1 MNKRLSSISS
11 NEQVFNLASPP
22 YQEALN
28 KSGYN
33 FTLKFDPPIAN
44 QNEKSK
50 RQRKISWF
58 NPPFSR
64 NVRTNVG
71 EQFLKLID
79 KNFPKTHPLG
89 KLINR
94 NTVKI
99 SYRCMPNMKQKIS
112 NHNFKVQK
120 GETDRQTEYGCN
132 CSGVMGPCP
141 LGGNCLVNSVVYRA
155 EVTHDDNTS
164 TTYTGLTCNTFKQ
177 RFYGHRHSFN
187 NRSSEHSSTLSSHI
201 WRLKDENENF
211 DLNWNIIGRASE
223 FNPVTKKCRL
233 CIKEKYFIIFQ
244 PEGAALNE
252 RSELYSTCRHRKKEL
267 LANT

>member
-1 MNKRLSSISS
+1 MKVRRILKNIPYSVNKRLSSISS

-28 KSGYN
+28 KSGYD

-64 NVRTNVG
+64 NVRTNVD

-112 NHNFKVQK
+112 NNNFKVQK
-120 GETDRQTEYGCN
+120 GETDRQT
-132 CSGVMGPCP
+132 
-141 LGGNCLVNSVVYRA
+141 
-155 EVTHDDNTS
+155 D
-164 TTYTGLTCNTFKQ
+164 
-177 RFYGHRHSFN
+177 
-187 NRSSEHSSTLSSHI
+187 
-201 WRLKDENENF
+201 RLW
-211 DLNWNIIGRASE
+211 L
-223 FNPVTKKCRL
+223 
-233 CIKEKYFIIFQ
+233 
-244 PEGAALNE
+244 
-252 RSELYSTCRHRKKEL
+252 
-267 LANT
+267 